1 MQCARCHD
9 HKFDPIP
16 QADYYALQAVFA
28 ATDKA
33 ERPYDADPAVAQS
46 RRELSARREEARKLA
61 AAKDARGLDKL
72 RRQVRHFVEFLEKEG
87 VVGAP
92 K

>member
-1 MQCARCHD
+1 MKA
-9 HKFDPIP
+9 
-16 QADYYALQAVFA
+16 AL
-28 ATDKA
+28 KG
-33 ERPYDADPAVAQS
+33 EKS
-46 RRELSARREEARKLA
+46 R
-61 AAKDARGLDKL
+61 DKL